1 MNHRDPYRAEVRLCP
16 PHCPGGAQ
24 AACTPQNGRR
34 TVVCLSGEFDADT
47 IHAFREVLGAT
58 GSSMR
63 LVVDLTGVTFA
74 DSSLLHALL
83 DARHRIVLAGPL
95 PRQFRR
101 LLDRTGTMRQFTT
114 TPEADASAAA
124 RACGR

>member
-1 MNHRDPYRAEVRLCP
+1 M
-16 PHCPGGAQ
+16 
-24 AACTPQNGRR
+24 
-34 TVVCLSGEFDADT
+34 VCLSGEFDADT
-47 IHAFREVLGAT
+47 IHVFREVLAAI
-58 GSSMR
+58 GSSTR

-95 PRQFRR
+95 PRRFHR
-101 LLDRTGTMRQFTT
+101 LLDRSGTMRQFATA
-114 TPEADASAAA
+114 PEADASAAA

>member
-1 MNHRDPYRAEVRLCP
+1 MCHPDSD
-16 PHCPGGAQ
+16 
-24 AACTPQNGRR
+24 R

-47 IHAFREVLGAT
+47 IHVFREVLAAT
-58 GSSMR
+58 DEAMQ
-63 LVVDLTGVTFA
+63 LVVDLSGVTFA

-95 PRQFRR
+95 PRQFHR
-101 LLDRTGTMRQFTT
+101 LLDLTVTTGRFATAPATDGR
-114 TPEADASAAA
+114 AAA